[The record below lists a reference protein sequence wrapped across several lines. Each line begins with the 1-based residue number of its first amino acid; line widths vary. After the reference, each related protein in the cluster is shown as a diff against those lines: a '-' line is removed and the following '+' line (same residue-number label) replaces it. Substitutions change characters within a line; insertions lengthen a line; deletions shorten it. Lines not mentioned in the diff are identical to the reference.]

1 MTHNTGDK
9 QMEQTDLRT
18 QSDSIGEIAK
28 ALCEVQKTELFA
40 STDATNYFKK
50 SYATLSSVWNVI
62 RKPLTDNGLSISQ
75 TFDVSDGGVTVVT
88 TLLHTSGEWK
98 SSRLYSALDKPNIQG
113 LGSAITYLRRYSLS
127 AMVGVCP
134 DDDDAESAMS
144 RDEPETSGKGGAS
157 SGTKKPNAAKKSTA
171 LPGNVETDGLGKIK
185 KPGELNAD
193 EHVMVDYTMPGE
205 DSVAMR
211 QLKEYRP
218 TTIILNDK
226 KTHFKVG
233 KFTAEISEDG
243 SQVWC
248 DVPKF
253 GKPDFDSDACVPC
266 LIAGLVRAHGVPF
279 VSGKYGI
286 EFETAKNDGGGD

>member
-1 MTHNTGDK
+1 
-9 QMEQTDLRT
+9 MEQPDLRT
-18 QSDSIGEIAK
+18 QSDSIGELAK

-62 RKPLTDNGLSISQ
+62 RKPLTDNGLSVSQ

-88 TLLHTSGEWK
+88 TLLHISGEWK

-144 RDEPETSGKGGAS
+144 RDEPKTSGKGSPS
-157 SGTKKPNAAKKSTA
+157 SETKTTTKQKNTTLK
-171 LPGNVETDGLGKIK
+171 LD
-185 KPGELNAD
+185 AD
-193 EHVMVDYTMPGE
+193 EHVMVDYAIPSE
-205 DSVAMR
+205 DSEAFAR
-211 QLKEYRP
+211 LKEYRP
-218 TTIILNDK
+218 AVVILNKDK
-226 KTHFKVG
+226 TQLMVG
-233 KFTAEISEDG
+233 KHIVETNEDG
-243 SQVWC
+243 SQMWT

-253 GKPDFDSDACVPC
+253 GSVGFSMDSCVPC
-266 LIAGLVRAHGVPF
+266 LVAAMLREDSVPF
-279 VSGKYGI
+279 VEGKYGI
-286 EFETAKNDGGGD
+286 KFTSEVDES